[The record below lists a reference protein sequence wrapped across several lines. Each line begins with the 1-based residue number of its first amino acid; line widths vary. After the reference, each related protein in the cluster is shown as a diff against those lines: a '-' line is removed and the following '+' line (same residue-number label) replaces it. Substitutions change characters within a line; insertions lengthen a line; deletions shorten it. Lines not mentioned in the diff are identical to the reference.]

1 MSKLSINADSSADT
15 PPESSQPLTSIS
27 PDLDERQHRVFPTAT
42 RSSATYAV
50 DRQENANFELLSTM
64 LGFQDINHAQPHSTS
79 CHSTRASQER
89 ERTTS
94 SSISPAR
101 SRQLALDGA
110 TEMYNRGHK
119 QTRNQ

>member
-1 MSKLSINADSSADT
+1 MSKLGINADSSADT

-64 LGFQDINHAQPHSTS
+64 LGFQDINHAQPHPTLSLS
-79 CHSTRASQER
+79 KSIAGAR
-89 ERTTS
+89 EHHV
-94 SSISPAR
+94 IF
-101 SRQLALDGA
+101 
-110 TEMYNRGHK
+110 N
-119 QTRNQ
+119 